1 MSDPWATPEVGRRT
15 DPRPVAPPGPYVR
28 GVAQVGVP
36 RPRVDD
42 TTPALDQPPPTRRW
56 RGEAGSPVRPQLR
69 QLRIGGHW
77 TTMGA
82 LFAFVC
88 WGIWA
93 ISSRGDDLTGPSLAF
108 FLVLLVAAGLFT
120 LLRLLG
126 RAVLERSLGR
136 TRRGARG
143 SHLVTGLFLVAAGI
157 AYLGQTAW
165 VVDAWTWLK
174 GMIW

>member
-1 MSDPWATPEVGRRT
+1 MSDPWATPEVGRT
-15 DPRPVAPPGPYVR
+15 DPRPVAPPGAYIR

-42 TTPALDQPPPTRRW
+42 TTPALDQPAPTRPW
-56 RGEAGSPVRPQLR
+56 RDDRAVRPQLR
-69 QLRIGGHW
+69 QLRIGGEW
-77 TTMGA
+77 STLGA

-93 ISSRGDDLTGPSLAF
+93 ISSRGNDLGGLALTF

-126 RAVLERSLGR
+126 RVVLERSLGR
-136 TRRGARG
+136 IRRGARG
-143 SHLVTGLFLVAAGI
+143 SHLATGLFLVAAGI

-174 GMIW
+174 GLFW